1 MKYERVDR
9 PDADPIIER
18 GIPLPALERAK
29 YRKNSWARITDM
41 MEVGD
46 SVQVNT
52 YPSNISRS
60 AARRLTRPASLR
72 PPANTQRSNSRAA
85 PSIS

>member
-1 MKYERVDR
+1 MKYERVDN

-29 YRKNSWARITDM
+29 YRRDSWSRITDN

-52 YPSNISRS
+52 LNEAIAFCLAISKAGGGS
-60 AARRLTRPASLR
+60 ARRTVGARFRVWRTS
-72 PPANTQRSNSRAA
+72 
-85 PSIS
+85 

>member
-1 MKYERVDR
+1 MKYERVDN
-9 PDADPIIER
+9 PDSDPIIER

-29 YRKNSWARITDM
+29 YRRDSWSRITDM

-52 YPSNISRS
+52 LNEAIAFCLAISKAGGGS
-60 AARRLTRPASLR
+60 ARRTVGARFRVWRTS
-72 PPANTQRSNSRAA
+72 
-85 PSIS
+85 

>member
-52 YPSNISRS
+52 LNEAIAFCLAISKSGGCSAKRS
-60 AARRLTRPASLR
+60 VGARFRVWRTS
-72 PPANTQRSNSRAA
+72 
-85 PSIS
+85 

>member
-1 MKYERVDR
+1 MKYERVDN

-29 YRKNSWARITDM
+29 YRRDSWSRITDM

-52 YPSNISRS
+52 LNEAIAFCLAISKAGGGS
-60 AARRLTRPASLR
+60 ARRTVGARFRVWRTS
-72 PPANTQRSNSRAA
+72 
-85 PSIS
+85 

>member
-9 PDADPIIER
+9 PDADPII
-18 GIPLPALERAK
+18 AK

-52 YPSNISRS
+52 LNEAIAFCLAISKSGGCSAKRS
-60 AARRLTRPASLR
+60 VGARFRVWRTA
-72 PPANTQRSNSRAA
+72 
-85 PSIS
+85 